1 MPFWTILKMNA
12 PEWKHLFVGCIGS
25 GLWGAYSF
33 MYGIAFGRIYEVSSV
48 AHDIS
53 DPNIGHLVHK

>member
-1 MPFWTILKMNA
+1 MNA

-53 DPNIGHLVHK
+53 DPNIGRLVHE